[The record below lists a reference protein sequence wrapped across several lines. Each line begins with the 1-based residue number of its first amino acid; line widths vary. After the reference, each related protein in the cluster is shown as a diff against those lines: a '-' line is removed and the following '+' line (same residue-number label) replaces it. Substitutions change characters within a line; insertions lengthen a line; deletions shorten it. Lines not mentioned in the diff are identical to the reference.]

1 MDERDSKSTD
11 DMINFLD
18 MDYGSDRIIIYFNVD
33 KIKKEEIT
41 ND

>member
-18 MDYGSDRIIIYFNVD
+18 IDHGSDRIIIHFNID
-33 KIKKEEIT
+33 TIKKEETT